1 MTYLE
6 LVNNV
11 LTRLREP
18 MITSV
23 LKSEDAVVNIV
34 KNLVND
40 SKRHVEMAH
49 SWNATRNLWQFDTHL
64 GQMSY
69 VLDDTHGGCRIS
81 KVTVNG
87 NAIHQWDLQTLI
99 HPQPNKPGTPYRYAF
114 DGTDNEGNLSIR
126 LDPTPE
132 SGAIVHVLGH
142 KVLADLQNDTDVLR
156 LPVQP
161 VLYYALALAARERG
175 EVGGQTATE
184 LFGMAS
190 QYISDAIALDANLS
204 PTEKTWAVV

>member
-23 LKSEDAVVNIV
+23 RKSEDAVVNIV

-49 SWNATRNLWQFDTHL
+49 SWNATRNLWQFTTELGRPNYILEDTA
-64 GQMSY
+64 
-69 VLDDTHGGCRIS
+69 GGCRIS

-87 NAIHQWDLQTLI
+87 NDIHQWDLQTLM
-99 HPQPNKPGTPYRYAF
+99 HQTNKTGLAYRYAY
-114 DGTDNEGNLSIR
+114 DGTDNAGNLSIR
-126 LDPTPE
+126 VDPVPE
-132 SGAIVHVLGH
+132 AGDVIHVLGH
-142 KVLADLQNDTDVLR
+142 KVLPDLKEDGDEVR
-156 LPVQP
+156 LPAQP

-190 QYISDAIALDANLS
+190 QFISDAIALDANLS

>member
-23 LKSEDAVVNIV
+23 RKSEDAVVNIV

-40 SKRHVEMAH
+40 AKRHVEMTH
-49 SWNATRNLWQFDTHL
+49 SWNATRKLWQFTTELGKLSYILEDTK
-64 GQMSY
+64 
-69 VLDDTHGGCRIS
+69 GGCRIS
-81 KVTVNG
+81 KVMVDG
-87 NAIHQWDLQTLI
+87 HSIHQWDLQTLI
-99 HPQPNKPGTPYRYAF
+99 HQSNKTGLAYRYAY
-114 DGTDNEGNLSIR
+114 DGTDSEGNISIR
-126 LDPTPE
+126 FDPIPDE
-132 SGAIVHVLGH
+132 GQIIHVLGH
-142 KVLADLQNDTDVLR
+142 QVLPDLKEDGDEVR
-156 LPVQP
+156 LPAQP

-175 EVGGQTATE
+175 EVGGQTAQE
-184 LFGMAS
+184 LFSMAS

>member
-18 MITSV
+18 EIPSV

-40 SKRHVEMAH
+40 AKRHVEMAH
-49 SWNATRNLWQFDTHL
+49 SWNATRNLWMFTTELGRTSYILEDTA
-64 GQMSY
+64 
-69 VLDDTHGGCRIS
+69 GGCRIS
-81 KVTVNG
+81 KVMVNG
-87 NAIHQWDLQTLI
+87 NHIHQWDLKTLI
-99 HPQPNKPGTPYRYAF
+99 HDGQKVGLAYRYAF
-114 DGTDNEGNLSIR
+114 DGTDNEGNISIR
-126 LDPTPE
+126 LSPVPE
-132 SGAIVHVLGH
+132 AGTNVEVLGH
-142 KVLADLQNDTDVLR
+142 RILADLKEDADVLR
-156 LPVQP
+156 LPAQP

-184 LFGMAS
+184 LFGMS
-190 QYISDAIALDANLS
+190 QQYISDAIALDSNLS
-204 PTEKTWAVV
+204 PTEMTWAAV

>member
-1 MTYLE
+1 M
-6 LVNNV
+6 
-11 LTRLREP
+11 P
-18 MITSV
+18 
-23 LKSEDAVVNIV
+23 
-34 KNLVND
+34 
-40 SKRHVEMAH
+40 H
-49 SWNATRNLWQFDTHL
+49 
-64 GQMSY
+64 
-69 VLDDTHGGCRIS
+69 
-81 KVTVNG
+81 
-87 NAIHQWDLQTLI
+87 
-99 HPQPNKPGTPYRYAF
+99 RYAF

-132 SGAIVHVLGH
+132 SGDIIHVLGH
-142 KVLADLQNDTDVLR
+142 KVLADLKNDTDVLR

-175 EVGGQTATE
+175 EVGGQTSTE

>member
-23 LKSEDAVVNIV
+23 QKSEDAVVNIV

-49 SWNATRNLWQFDTHL
+49 SWNATRNLWQFTTELGRPNYILEDTA
-64 GQMSY
+64 
-69 VLDDTHGGCRIS
+69 GGCRIS

-87 NAIHQWDLQTLI
+87 NHIHQWDLQTLM
-99 HPQPNKPGTPYRYAF
+99 HQTNKTGLAYRYAY
-114 DGTDNEGNLSIR
+114 DGTDNAGNLSIR
-126 LDPTPE
+126 VDPVPE
-132 SGAIVHVLGH
+132 AGDVIHVLGH
-142 KVLADLQNDTDVLR
+142 KVLPDLKEDGDEVR
-156 LPVQP
+156 LPAQP

-190 QYISDAIALDANLS
+190 QFISDAIALDANLS

>member
-18 MITSV
+18 LIPSV

-40 SKRHVEMAH
+40 AKRHVEMAH
-49 SWNATRNLWQFDTHL
+49 SWNATRKLWQFTTEL
-64 GQMSY
+64 GKTRY
-69 VLDDTHGGCRIS
+69 ILEDTHGGCRIS
-81 KVTVNG
+81 EVLVNG
-87 NAIHQWDLQTLI
+87 NHIHQWDLRSLI
-99 HPQPNKPGTPYRYAF
+99 HQTNKTGLSYRYAY
-114 DGTDNEGNLSIR
+114 DGTDNEGNISLR
-126 LDPTPE
+126 FDPIPE
-132 SGAIVHVLGH
+132 AGIVIHVLGH
-142 KVLADLQNDTDVLR
+142 QVLPDLKEDTDMLR
-156 LPVQP
+156 LPDQP

-175 EVGGQTATE
+175 EVGGQTSQE
-184 LFGMAS
+184 LFSMAS
-190 QYISDAIALDANLS
+190 QYISDAIALDATLS

>member
-23 LKSEDAVVNIV
+23 QKSEDAVVNIV

-49 SWNATRNLWQFDTHL
+49 SWNATRNLWQFTTEL
-64 GQMSY
+64 GQPSY
-69 VLDDTHGGCRIS
+69 VLEDTHGGCRIS

-87 NAIHQWDLQTLI
+87 NHIHQWDLQTLM
-99 HPQPNKPGTPYRYAF
+99 HQTNKTGLAYRYAY
-114 DGTDNEGNLSIR
+114 DGTDNAGNLSIR
-126 LDPTPE
+126 VDPVPKA
-132 SGAIVHVLGH
+132 GDVIHVLGH
-142 KVLADLQNDTDVLR
+142 KILPDLKEDGDEVR
-156 LPVQP
+156 LPAQP

-184 LFGMAS
+184 LFGMSS
-190 QYISDAIALDANLS
+190 QFISDAIALDANLS
-204 PTEKTWAVV
+204 PTEKIWAVV

>member
-18 MITSV
+18 MIPSV

-40 SKRHVEMAH
+40 AKRHVEMAH
-49 SWNATRNLWQFDTHL
+49 SWNATRKLWQFTTEL
-64 GQMSY
+64 GKTSY
-69 VLDDTHGGCRIS
+69 ILEDTHGGCRIS
-81 KVTVNG
+81 EVLVNG
-87 NAIHQWDLQTLI
+87 FHIHQWDLRALI
-99 HPQPNKPGTPYRYAF
+99 HQTNKTGLVYRYAY
-114 DGTDNEGNLSIR
+114 DGTDNEGNVSLR
-126 LDPTPE
+126 FDPIPE
-132 SGAIVHVLGH
+132 AGIVIHVLGH
-142 KVLADLQNDTDVLR
+142 QVLPDLKEDTDMLR
-156 LPVQP
+156 LPDQP

-175 EVGGQTATE
+175 EVGGQTAQE
-184 LFGMAS
+184 LFSMAS

>member
-23 LKSEDAVVNIV
+23 LRSEDAVVNIV

-40 SKRHVEMAH
+40 AKRHVEMAH
-49 SWNATRNLWQFDTHL
+49 SWNATRKLWMFTSELGRPSYILEDT
-64 GQMSY
+64 S
-69 VLDDTHGGCRIS
+69 GGCRIS
-81 KVTVNG
+81 KVMVEG
-87 NAIHQWDLQTLI
+87 HHIHQWDLQTLI
-99 HPQPNKPGTPYRYAF
+99 HQTNKTGLMYRYAY
-114 DGTDNEGNLSIR
+114 DGTDEEGNISIR
-126 LDPTPE
+126 FDPIPE
-132 SGAIVHVLGH
+132 AGINIEILGH
-142 KVLADLQNDTDVLR
+142 MVLPDLKEDGDMVR
-156 LPVQP
+156 LPAQP

-175 EVGGQTATE
+175 EVGGQTASE
-184 LFGMAS
+184 LFSMAS

>member
-6 LVNNV
+6 LVNGV

-23 LKSEDAVVNIV
+23 NKSEDAVVNIV

-40 SKRHVEMAH
+40 AKRHVEMAH
-49 SWNATRNLWQFDTHL
+49 SWNATRNLWQFTSELGRPSYILEDT
-64 GQMSY
+64 S
-69 VLDDTHGGCRIS
+69 GGCRIS
-81 KVTVNG
+81 TVTVDG
-87 NAIHQWDLQTLI
+87 HHIHQWDLRTLI
-99 HPQPNKPGTPYRYAF
+99 HKTNKTGLMYRYAF
-114 DGTDNEGNLSIR
+114 DGTDNEGNISVRFAPLP
-126 LDPTPE
+126 DA
-132 SGAIVHVLGH
+132 GIVIHVLGH
-142 KVLADLQNDTDVLR
+142 KVLDDLKEDTDTLR

-184 LFGMAS
+184 LFNMA
-190 QYISDAIALDANLS
+190 QQFISDSIALDANLS
-204 PTEKTWAVV
+204 PTENTWAAV